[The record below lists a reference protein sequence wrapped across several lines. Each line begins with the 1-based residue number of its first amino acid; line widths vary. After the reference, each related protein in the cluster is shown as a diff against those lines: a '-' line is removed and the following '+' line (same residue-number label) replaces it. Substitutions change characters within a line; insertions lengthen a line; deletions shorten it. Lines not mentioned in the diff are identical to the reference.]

1 MVMHQAITPV
11 RPCGLL
17 SAVVLCVAV
26 TSCCDSA
33 PAAGP
38 SAKRVGSGTDV
49 ETVVHELTLA
59 DPVFPS
65 KPPRDYRVIQTKDSS
80 GFPRG
85 YALSVRTVVCE
96 DKKCKMV
103 EATLHWDALGY
114 YDRFEYPP
122 GKPLTKREH
131 TPFADE
137 DYAKLD
143 EILKDS
149 SSILGRYSLAYLSK
163 PVAKDEVVDGW
174 SGATPATVQQSVV
187 KDAAFTTWVMWRWAN
202 GEIVPKL
209 RSITEQSC
217 TPDYLKV
224 LLGSQDRRSVDF
236 ALKFVVEHHPA
247 DEQYVD
253 SVFHVLETGD
263 REHVA
268 LALRFLSGAVR
279 NVEERQ
285 ARLIDSC
292 CRMKSIY
299 CPMILAYL
307 AAEPDLPAA
316 TLEGL
321 SGQLDR
327 LPYFPVHLIL
337 RLLEE
342 QEFFSE
348 KTEADVSRLLESDNF
363 FVARRASEFLLK
375 QEVGTETRSKL
386 DAFRKQNR
394 DRL

>member
-1 MVMHQAITPV
+1 M
-11 RPCGLL
+11 
-17 SAVVLCVAV
+17 VLCAAV
-26 TSCCDSA
+26 PSYCESA
-33 PAAGP
+33 AAARPG
-38 SAKRVGSGTDV
+38 VEGTGAGADV
-49 ETVVHELTLA
+49 ETVVHELELG

-65 KPPRDYRVIQTKDSS
+65 KPPDTYRVVQTKDAN
-80 GFPRG
+80 GFPLG
-85 YALSVRTVVCE
+85 YALFIRTIVCE
-96 DKKCKMV
+96 DKKCKAV
-103 EATLHWDALGY
+103 EATLHWNALGY
-114 YDRFEYPP
+114 YERFEYPP
-122 GKPLTKREH
+122 TKPLTKKEH
-131 TPFADE
+131 TPFTDE

-143 EILKDS
+143 EILQDS
-149 SSILGRYSLAYLSK
+149 SSILGRHSLAYLSK

-202 GEIVPKL
+202 GEIVPQL
-209 RSITEQSC
+209 QTITEQSC
-217 TPDYLKV
+217 NPKYLTH

-236 ALKFVVEHHPA
+236 ALKYVVEHHPA
-247 DEQYVD
+247 DVQFVD
-253 SVFHVLETGD
+253 GVFNVLETGD

-268 LALRFLSGAVR
+268 LSLQFLSGAISD
-279 NVEERQ
+279 VEQ
-285 ARLIDSC
+285 LHARLIDSC
-292 CRMKSIY
+292 SRMKSIY
-299 CPMILAYL
+299 CPMVLSHL
-307 AAEPDLPAA
+307 AAEPELPAA

-337 RLLEE
+337 RLLEQ

-348 KTEADVSRLLESDNF
+348 KTEADVSRLLDSDNF

-375 QEVGTETRSKL
+375 QDLASETRSRL